1 MWLQFT
7 DELGVDLNE
16 GFACLFIRL
25 QYKLGG
31 DGGLAISQIFCF
43 NTVELQKTEFNT
55 WFQYAQG
62 IIAMVRVVCRWA
74 SVRGGG
80 FLIGKT

>member
-7 DELGVDLNE
+7 DELGVDLDE
-16 GFACLFIRL
+16 GFARLFIRL

-43 NTVELQKTEFNT
+43 NTVELQKT
-55 WFQYAQG
+55 
-62 IIAMVRVVCRWA
+62 
-74 SVRGGG
+74 
-80 FLIGKT
+80 